1 MNAAAAPAVLYVY
14 YKIDSAS
21 HDAWAH
27 RVRLFQSRLVAQ
39 WPGLVAE
46 LLQRPQASA
55 GIETW
60 MESYRHAHGL
70 APDLV
75 GAIAQ
80 AALDAGLPA
89 PRHTESFIALR

>member
-1 MNAAAAPAVLYVY
+1 MNAVAPAAVLYVY
-14 YKIDSAS
+14 YKIDSAG

-27 RVRLFQSRLVAQ
+27 RVRQFQARLLAQ

-60 MESYRHAHGL
+60 MESYRHPHGL
-70 APDLV
+70 AADLV

-80 AALDAGLPA
+80 AAIDAGLPA
-89 PRHTESFIALR
+89 PRHTESFIPLR